1 MKAMHWLAVMTMTM
15 AITGALAADDP
26 AAPQPASDAS
36 TAPAAEPAA
45 TPAAAPADT
54 PAAAPAETAVEPAPA
69 SAAVPAPAPASAAA
83 ASATGT
89 VIFFRPS
96 RFMGAAMGF
105 IVREGTSELGKLRNG
120 TFFTIQA
127 PAGVHHY
134 VVHSESKDE
143 LTVEVEAG
151 ETYYV
156 QGALG
161 MGLMVG
167 RPNISPSD
175 AAAFEAVKGKLKEA
189 KPLNGAKSAD

>member
-1 MKAMHWLAVMTMTM
+1 
-15 AITGALAADDP
+15 
-26 AAPQPASDAS
+26 
-36 TAPAAEPAA
+36 
-45 TPAAAPADT
+45 
-54 PAAAPAETAVEPAPA
+54 
-69 SAAVPAPAPASAAA
+69 
-83 ASATGT
+83 
-89 VIFFRPS
+89 
-96 RFMGAAMGF
+96 MGAAMGF

-120 TFFTIQA
+120 TFFMIQA
-127 PAGVHHY
+127 PVGVHHY

-175 AAAFEAVKGKLKEA
+175 AAAFEAVKDKLKQA
-189 KPLNGAKSAD
+189 KPLNGAKSSD

>member
-1 MKAMHWLAVMTMTM
+1 MKTMHWLAVMTMTM

-26 AAPQPASDAS
+26 AVPQPASDAS
-36 TAPAAEPAA
+36 AAPAAELAV
-45 TPAAAPADT
+45 APADS
-54 PAAAPAETAVEPAPA
+54 PAAAPAEAAVAPAPA
-69 SAAVPAPAPASAAA
+69 LAPAPASAAA

-175 AAAFEAVKGKLKEA
+175 AAAYEAVKGKLKEA
-189 KPLNGAKSAD
+189 KPLKGDKTTE